1 MFWRD
6 AICYTFLIRK
16 AHIWI
21 AICQQTASVTF
32 LTPNFKNHRKINKT
46 SYITVFGLITNK
58 PSSFLLKWKS
68 FKNTLKDTQ
77 NVLEMYILI
86 TMSA

>member
-1 MFWRD
+1 MFWRNG
-6 AICYTFLIRK
+6 ICYTFLIRK

-32 LTPNFKNHRKINKT
+32 LTPNLKNHRKINKI
-46 SYITVFGLITNK
+46 SYITIFELITKK
-58 PSSFLLKWKS
+58 PSSLPLKWKS
-68 FKNTLKDTQ
+68 FKNTLKDTK

-86 TMSA
+86 TISA